1 LSEREK
7 WNTVLHVKLGKKHFL
22 LVCMCAAAAEA
33 VSFMCIKQVE
43 EGGREGR
50 TEGGR
55 EVTFYCKEL
64 TVTFSLHSIHRT
76 IASCTKSIQ
85 TPTTGAGWVHQPA
98 LWMMV
103 SELSFAFGE
112 GFSGAE
118 LPWGF
123 L

>member
-7 WNTVLHVKLGKKHFL
+7 WNTVLHVKLDKKTLPIGLNVCSSGSGSFL
-22 LVCMCAAAAEA
+22 HVHKTGARRR
-33 VSFMCIKQVE
+33 
-43 EGGREGR
+43 EGGKDR
-50 TEGGR
+50 GR

-64 TVTFSLHSIHRT
+64 TVTFSFHSIHRT
-76 IASCTKSIQ
+76 IASCTKSIHP
-85 TPTTGAGWVHQPA
+85 PTTGAVWVHQPA

-118 LPWGF
+118 FPWGF